1 MKKYESI
8 FIIDSSVSDDQVNP
22 IIDKVKG
29 IIEKFEGTV
38 ESCDLWGRK
47 RLAYEINKKN
57 EGIFVLINFTAKENF
72 PKELDRNFRIMD
84 SIIRHIIVKKD

>member
-8 FIIDSSVSDDQVNP
+8 FIIDSSVADDQINP
-22 IIDKVKG
+22 IVDKVKAL
-29 IIEKFEGTV
+29 IEKFEGAV
-38 ESCDLWGRK
+38 ENCDLWGRK

-57 EGIFVLINFTAKENF
+57 EGYFVLINFTAKEDF